1 MKKLAILTCAL
12 CVFATTAHAATQQT
26 ELKPIDTK
34 RPAVQR
40 PTCDI
45 AKAKRAHEAAF
56 EQKLGL
62 TEVQKLKARELRKAG
77 HEKMKPVMD
86 DLRAKKR
93 EAESIRNSKLT
104 VAEQEEKLTVI
115 DKDIATLEKKAAEI
129 RKQNMQDFEAILTKD
144 QRKTLKQMKK
154 DGREK
159 FNKSHPQG
167 PKPYCKII
175 PPQHFPQKVE
185 NK

>member
-12 CVFATTAHAATQQT
+12 CVFAATANAAE
-26 ELKPIDTK
+26 ELKPVSKDIK

-40 PTCDI
+40 PNCDI
-45 AKAKRAHEAAF
+45 AKVKRAHEAAF

-77 HEKMKPVMD
+77 HEKMKHVMD
-86 DLRAKKR
+86 ELRAKKQ
-93 EAESIRNSKLT
+93 EAAKIRNSNLT
-104 VAEQEEKLTVI
+104 VAEQEAQLTVI
-115 DKDIATLEKKAAEI
+115 DKDIAALEKKAAEI
-129 RKQNMQDFEAILTKD
+129 RKQNMQDFESILTKD
-144 QRKTLKQMKK
+144 QRKTLKEMKK
-154 DGREK
+154 EGRDK

-175 PPQHFPQKVE
+175 PPQHFPQKIE